1 MRYAAVLVLVEQGH
15 AWAQYELGL
24 MHANGYGAPKDDAEA
39 VKWYTKAAE
48 QDYHAAQYNL
58 CMMYAAGTGVPE
70 DYVQA
75 YKWLV
80 LASVGT
86 PDAKNLD
93 RVKWKIAKRL
103 RERLQGNMT
112 EEQLAEANRLASE
125 WIEKF
130 KAKQDGD

>member
-1 MRYAAVLVLVEQGH
+1 MKRMT
-15 AWAQYELGL
+15 GL
-24 MHANGYGAPKDDAEA
+24 IRH
-39 VKWYTKAAE
+39 TKAAE
-48 QDYHAAQYNL
+48 QGDAEAQYNL
-58 CMMYAAGTGVPE
+58 GLMYATGIGVPE
-70 DYVQA
+70 DHVQA

-93 RVKWKIAKRL
+93 RVKWKMAERLRKRL
-103 RERLQGNMT
+103 RRNMT

-125 WIEKF
+125 WLEQF

>member
-1 MRYAAVLVLVEQGH
+1 MKRMT
-15 AWAQYELGL
+15 GL
-24 MHANGYGAPKDDAEA
+24 IRN
-39 VKWYTKAAE
+39 TKAAE
-48 QDYHAAQYNL
+48 RGHHIAQYNL
-58 CMMYAAGTGVPE
+58 GTMYATGIGVRE
-70 DYVQA
+70 DHVQA

-93 RVKWKIAKRL
+93 RVKWKITKRL
-103 RERLQGNMT
+103 RKRLEGNMT

-130 KAKQDGD
+130 EAKQDGD